1 MQLRCL
7 FCHCVKLLCSL
18 PCRSGDG
25 RTLPQDRGT
34 GIVAVQGAAC
44 TDEVTKH
51 ALQQQQPIGAKGT
64 TALTFSVSPCGQL
77 ATKVHNVISLQN
89 AGTGGHEPAS
99 RDGGGGLSCRSRRAP
114 GGTLPRGLLIGK
126 VPRGQGQLGLGWG
139 PGCKGACPHKV
150 AVCGRPGVIPLL
162 LVRCLP
168 GCHTGG

>member
-1 MQLRCL
+1 MWEQT
-7 FCHCVKLLCSL
+7 LC
-18 PCRSGDG
+18 RA
-25 RTLPQDRGT
+25 Q
-34 GIVAVQGAAC
+34 
-44 TDEVTKH
+44 H
-51 ALQQQQPIGAKGT
+51 ALMKAQDVQFNCSSSLLVPDT
-64 TALTFSVSPCGQL
+64 TALTFFVSPCGQL

-114 GGTLPRGLLIGK
+114 AGSLPRELLIGK

-139 PGCKGACPHKV
+139 PGCKGACPGRG